1 MTSPKQLVV
10 AFGRFWWEFLIG
22 ENPDAFVGAVVV
34 IAAALLLRH
43 ERNVAIVVIP
53 ILTVVAL
60 VGSAYRGRKRFTGGS
75 TPRSAATPSEGG
87 LP

>member
-34 IAAALLLRH
+34 IAAALLLLSLIH
-43 ERNVAIVVIP
+43 I
-53 ILTVVAL
+53 
-60 VGSAYRGRKRFTGGS
+60 
-75 TPRSAATPSEGG
+75 
-87 LP
+87 